1 MAVLMAGAEEISSGG
16 IRNVLLLLPIF
27 FLGGV
32 AGHRSWLQLQLC
44 FYPKTLF
51 SRCNPLMSSAS

>member
-1 MAVLMAGAEEISSGG
+1 MAVLMADAEEISSGG

-32 AGHRSWLQLQLC
+32 AGHRS
-44 FYPKTLF
+44 
-51 SRCNPLMSSAS
+51 